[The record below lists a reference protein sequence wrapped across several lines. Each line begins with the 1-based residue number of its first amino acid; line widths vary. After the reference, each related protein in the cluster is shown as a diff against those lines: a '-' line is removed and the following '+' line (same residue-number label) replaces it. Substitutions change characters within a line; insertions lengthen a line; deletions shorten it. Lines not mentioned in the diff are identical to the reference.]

1 MLKPDSTLNGT
12 KTGKLWRPY
21 SQDRVYHCF
30 FVIVELPPL
39 SLLKFA
45 ILPSLISKLMVI
57 GLDDRMMN
65 THNGRAGHENA
76 QGTGTRLLRQV
87 WLKRSLRSL
96 SPATSRTSCCGSSW
110 PTPLMGVMVQEMLP
124 LQLRPPTATSRPLTR
139 RSSPRQEN
147 LLRLT
152 TVFG

>member
-1 MLKPDSTLNGT
+1 MFMLKPDSTLNGT

-45 ILPSLISKLMVI
+45 ILLSLISKLMVI
-57 GLDDRMMN
+57 GLDDRMVN

-76 QGTGTRLLRQV
+76 PGNRNPPPPPSLAQAITSILESREEQNELLR
-87 WLKRSLRSL
+87 
-96 SPATSRTSCCGSSW
+96 
-110 PTPLMGVMVQEMLP
+110 
-124 LQLRPPTATSRPLTR
+124 
-139 RSSPRQEN
+139 
-147 LLRLT
+147 
-152 TVFG
+152 